1 MTALKEVLAQTE
13 AEEKARVIEM
23 ERSSAVAKLSEAK
36 VSFETQA
43 IKDRDAAVSDLK
55 QALQSSFHERMQL
68 LKESHQQEKIKLL
81 FEQKQIV
88 EKTVGGLQ
96 Q

>member
-1 MTALKEVLAQTE
+1 M
-13 AEEKARVIEM
+13 
-23 ERSSAVAKLSEAK
+23 
-36 VSFETQA
+36 
-43 IKDRDAAVSDLK
+43 SDLK
-55 QALQSSFHERMQL
+55 QALQSSFDERMQL